1 MRVISQVL
9 SAVMT
14 QSAPNLDEIASV
26 RERLGDAIVQTPT
39 IRCAGLEEILGNST
53 EVFGKLEFLQRTGTF
68 KARGALA
75 SVRKLSPEQLRRG
88 VTAVSAGN
96 HAIATAYAARA
107 SGTSAKVVVTAS
119 ANPVR
124 VAATRAYGAEV
135 LVADTVQ
142 QAFALAER
150 IQNDEG
156 RYFVHP
162 FDGFDIATGT
172 GTLALELSEQLTPVD
187 DVLIAVGGGGLAG
200 GVANALK
207 RLWPQ
212 TRITGIEPEGADTM
226 HRSFAAGAPRSIEK
240 VATIADSLGAPHA
253 AQFSFELCRDNIDQL
268 VRVDDDMLCNAMNTL
283 FRTMKIAVE
292 PACAAAT
299 AALLGPL
306 KDSLAG
312 RRVLLIF
319 CGSNIDWSGFSQY
332 AKLTADS

>member
-1 MRVISQVL
+1 
-9 SAVMT
+9 MT
-14 QSAPNLDEIASV
+14 QSAPSLDEIA
-26 RERLGDAIVQTPT
+26 RTRQRLGDAIFRTPT
-39 IRCAGLEEILGNST
+39 VRCAGLEEILGNST

-75 SVRKLSPEQLRRG
+75 TVRGLSADQLRRG

-96 HAIATAYAARA
+96 HAIATAYAASV

-124 VAATRAYGAEV
+124 VTATRAFGAEV
-135 LVADTVQ
+135 LVAPTVQ
-142 QAFALAER
+142 QAFAMAER
-150 IQNDEG
+150 VQADEG

-172 GTLALELSEQLTPVD
+172 GTLGLELSEQLAPVD

-207 RLWPQ
+207 QLWPQ
-212 TRITGIEPEGADTM
+212 TRITGIEPVGADPM
-226 HRSFAAGAPRSIEK
+226 HRSFAAGSPQSIDQ
-240 VATIADSLGAPHA
+240 VTTIADSLGAPHA

-268 VRVDDDMLCNAMNTL
+268 VRVDDDMLRSAMNTL

-319 CGSNIDWSGFSQY
+319 CGSNIDWSGFSQH
-332 AKLTADS
+332 AELVAN